1 MFTCNFLGT
10 PGGGGPRRRRRCA
23 AAEAATPPFPTCA
36 TPTAPARE
44 HLKEIPAPDETCP
57 MLQRFLPLL
66 VLAACSASSNTTG
79 TPGAP
84 NQAPNTFVADL
95 PIARAPFRDVQVD
108 WKQRLD
114 QPYVFVEA
122 RGSYTNVGRS
132 LERVFALAAAAGIEP
147 TGAPFA
153 LYYDDPGKVAVDA
166 LRLRACLPVAG
177 ALETK
182 GELGYGVLESTT
194 VAYAFVAG
202 PYPEVPRSY
211 PALFAYLARMDWVEN
226 GPIRE
231 IYLVNPGEV
240 KDFSELVTEVQVPAT
255 AAR

>member
-1 MFTCNFLGT
+1 VT
-10 PGGGGPRRRRRCA
+10 A
-23 AAEAATPPFPTCA
+23 A
-36 TPTAPARE
+36 
-44 HLKEIPAPDETCP
+44 LKEIPRRDEVSP

-66 VLAACSASSNTTG
+66 VLAACSASSPSPSAPTG
-79 TPGAP
+79 TG
-84 NQAPNTFVADL
+84 QAPSTFVADL
-95 PIARAPFRDVQVD
+95 AIARAPFRDVQVD

-122 RGSYTNVGRS
+122 RGSYTEVGRS
-132 LERVFALAAAAGIEP
+132 LERVFALAAAAGVEP

-166 LRLRACLPVAG
+166 LRLRACLPVAKSV
-177 ALETK
+177 ATR
-182 GELGYGVLESTT
+182 GELGYDVLESTT

-240 KDFSELVTEVQVPAT
+240 QDFAELVTEVQVPAT

>member
-1 MFTCNFLGT
+1 
-10 PGGGGPRRRRRCA
+10 
-23 AAEAATPPFPTCA
+23 
-36 TPTAPARE
+36 
-44 HLKEIPAPDETCP
+44 
-57 MLQRFLPLL
+57 MLHRLLPLL
-66 VLAACSASSNTTG
+66 LLAGCSASSTTTG
-79 TPGAP
+79 TTAP
-84 NQAPNTFVADL
+84 TSQGPNTFVADL
-95 PIARAPFRDVQVD
+95 PIARAPFRDVLVY

-132 LERVFALAAAAGIEP
+132 LERVFALAASAGIEP

-166 LRLRACLPVAG
+166 LRLRACLPVAKPVE
-177 ALETK
+177 AR
-182 GELGYGVLESTT
+182 GELGYDVLESTT

-240 KDFSELVTEVQVPAT
+240 QDFAELVTEVQVPAT

>member
-1 MFTCNFLGT
+1 MR
-10 PGGGGPRRRRRCA
+10 PRASRSSQR
-23 AAEAATPPFPTCA
+23 EVPLF
-36 TPTAPARE
+36 APAQAPRSQP
-44 HLKEIPAPDETCP
+44 LKEIPGRDEIVT
-57 MLQRFLPLL
+57 MLLRLLPIVL
-66 VLAACSASSNTTG
+66 LAACSVAPDTASALN
-79 TPGAP
+79 GAGHGP
-84 NQAPNTFVADL
+84 STFVDDL
-95 PIARAPFRDVQVD
+95 AIARAPFRDVQVD

-122 RGSYTNVGRS
+122 RGSYTEVGRS
-132 LERVFALAAAAGIEP
+132 LERVFALAAAAGLEP
-147 TGAPFA
+147 SGAPFA

-166 LRLRACLPVAG
+166 LRLRACLPVAQPFE
-177 ALETK
+177 AR
-182 GELGYGVLESTT
+182 GELGYEVLESTT

-231 IYLVNPGEV
+231 IYLVNPTEV
-240 KDFSELVTEVQVPAT
+240 QDFAELVTEVQVPAT

>member
-1 MFTCNFLGT
+1 MTAGR
-10 PGGGGPRRRRRCA
+10 GGHASGMGAPRRRPT
-23 AAEAATPPFPTCA
+23 TPPFPTSV
-36 TPTAPARE
+36 TPRGPACER
-44 HLKEIPAPDETCP
+44 LKDSSFPDEIYP
-57 MLQRFLPLL
+57 MLHRSLPLL
-66 VLAACSASSNTTG
+66 MLAACSASSNTTG
-79 TPGAP
+79 APGAP
-84 NQAPNTFVADL
+84 NQAPSTFVADL

-153 LYYDDPGKVAVDA
+153 LYYDDPGKVAIDS

-182 GELGYGVLESTT
+182 DDLGYGVLESTT